1 MCVRAC
7 AITRVCLP
15 GAWRDSVTCTDILAA
30 MTQAPAAAAAG
41 VAKASEAAAAVAAKA
56 SQAVGMGEL
65 ACRESICAESIC
77 APTRPKRAPADLA
90 AAAPPTPEE
99 LEQERLLQEQRA
111 QWAQTAHVEAL
122 CALFT
127 GQIYKGQVE
136 KEGYEV
142 VLHDPLPGRYTRK
155 A

>member
-1 MCVRAC
+1 MRALWRPPRGRC
-7 AITRVCLP
+7 AAALRPQNGREKGPQRARSAAQL
-15 GAWRDSVTCTDILAA
+15 LAA
-30 MTQAPAAAAAG
+30 RPRPLRG
-41 VAKASEAAAAVAAKA
+41 REAAAQGVRGYGPWAMRGWSNA
-56 SQAVGMGEL
+56 QARL
-65 ACRESICAESIC
+65 LC

>member
-1 MCVRAC
+1 M
-7 AITRVCLP
+7 
-15 GAWRDSVTCTDILAA
+15 TCTDILAA

-56 SQAVGMGEL
+56 SQAVGMGEH
-65 ACRESICAESIC
+65 ACRESIC

>member
-1 MCVRAC
+1 
-7 AITRVCLP
+7 
-15 GAWRDSVTCTDILAA
+15 
-30 MTQAPAAAAAG
+30 
-41 VAKASEAAAAVAAKA
+41 
-56 SQAVGMGEL
+56 
-65 ACRESICAESIC
+65 
-77 APTRPKRAPADLA
+77 LA